1 MVVMVVV
8 VEGESQ
14 QGKQR
19 SGETTQLPPAAFPGV
34 CVVSVVEGV
43 GGGVMAVERLC
54 GGVSGPSATHASS
67 AAKLSVSREG
77 SL

>member
-8 VEGESQ
+8 VMEGESQ

-34 CVVSVVEGV
+34 SVVGIVEGV
-43 GGGVMAVERLC
+43 GRGVVAIKGFC
-54 GGVSGPSATHASS
+54 SSVSCTSTTHAAPSAKFPMS
-67 AAKLSVSREG
+67 
-77 SL
+77 